1 MWAEALL
8 NRVERMVERDKN
20 HPSIIMWSMGNESGA
35 GRNIGLMADWTRERD
50 PSRPIHYERDWTY
63 QYSDIDTRMYTA
75 HAIVDQIGR
84 GVDAFGPNLHQLVAD
99 ITYSNESLA
108 ALKKRRD
115 AMPFIICEYAHAM
128 GNGPGGLADYQAL
141 FEKYPRC
148 QVSLGEMEES
158 EGKK

>member
-1 MWAEALL
+1 MWKEALL

-20 HPSIIMWSMGNESGA
+20 HPSIVMWSMGNESGA
-35 GRNIGLMADWTRERD
+35 GRNVGHMADWTRARD

-63 QYSDIDTRMYTA
+63 QYSDIDTRMYTP

-84 GVDAFGPNLHQLVAD
+84 GVDAFGPDPHQNVEEIKHSDDKL
-99 ITYSNESLA
+99 S

-128 GNGPGGLADYQAL
+128 GNGPGGLADYQKL

-148 QVSLGEMEES
+148 QVSLVLAVLDS
-158 EGKK
+158 CR